1 MTFFAA
7 SMVAPKAMSVPLASV
22 VFRVRIAARSVLAS
36 SAPAASFRSASAKVS
51 VMSVPGPAVSPSA
64 GANVGAATLASGVSC
79 VTASSERF
87 PASLPSES

>member
-36 SAPAASFRSASAKVS
+36 SAPAASFLSASAKVS

-64 GANVGAATLASGVSC
+64 GANVGAAGPVASTVKVALAAAPWLPC
-79 VTASSERF
+79 ASK
-87 PASLPSES
+87 

>member
-22 VFRVRIAARSVLAS
+22 VLSVRIAARSVLAS

-64 GANVGAATLASGVSC
+64 GAKVGAAGPVASTVNVALAAAPWLPC
-79 VTASSERF
+79 ASK
-87 PASLPSES
+87 